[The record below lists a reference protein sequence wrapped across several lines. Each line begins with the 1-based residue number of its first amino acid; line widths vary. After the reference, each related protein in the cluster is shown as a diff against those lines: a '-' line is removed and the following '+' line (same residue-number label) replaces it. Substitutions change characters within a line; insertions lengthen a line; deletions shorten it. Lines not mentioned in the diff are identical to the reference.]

1 MAMTTSQPLRPAAAA
16 LLVLCLVL
24 SVDPVLAAPP
34 DTLRIATGSVGG
46 TFLPVGRDL
55 ASWFESTVPGLVVLA
70 DTTAGSVDNLDRLST
85 GRADLAIVGSSP
97 FREVLAGWGT
107 LSNEAKTICTMGTL
121 YADAEQYVVR
131 TSLIRA
137 ENLLD
142 LSGLLMY
149 PGPHGS
155 GAEVDTRHILSVLEI
170 EPRFVYVDERDKG
183 YSAAAEA
190 LSRGD
195 FDAATFSGG
204 VPIRAVTDLF
214 MRHPGEFRIL
224 PFSRHML
231 NKLQHDDANFE
242 RVVIRKGTYPGMK
255 EDVQT
260 VGGPNLLVA
269 APGLDPV
276 VLARLDRSIRD
287 GIRVPGKGLRTL
299 QNHPVLQ
306 ALDAPLWNERPAGLG
321 CPGTGVAELDR
332 KTRDAPSP
340 Q

>member
-1 MAMTTSQPLRPAAAA
+1 MAMTTYQPLRPAFAA
-16 LLVLCLVL
+16 LLVVCCLPL
-24 SVDPVLAAPP
+24 ARSAAAAPP

-55 ASWFESTVPGLVVLA
+55 ASWFEATIPGLTVIA
-70 DTTAGSVDNLDRLST
+70 DTTAGSVDNLDRLSS
-85 GRADLAIVGSSP
+85 GRAELGIVGSSP
-97 FREVLAGWGT
+97 FREVLAGWGA
-107 LSNEAKTICTMGTL
+107 LSDEAKTICTLGTL

-131 TSLIRA
+131 ASLMRA
-137 ENLLD
+137 NNLLD

-183 YSAAAEA
+183 YAAAAEA

-214 MRHPGEFRIL
+214 NKHPGEYRIL

-242 RVVIRKGTYPGMK
+242 RVVIRKGSYPGME

-276 VLARLDRSIRD
+276 LLARLDRAVRD
-287 GIRVPGKGLRTL
+287 GIRVPGKGLRIA
-299 QNHPVLQ
+299 QNHLVLQ
-306 ALDAPLWNERPAGLG
+306 ALDIELWNERPAGLG
-321 CPGTGVAELDR
+321 CTQNGVAELDR
-332 KTRDAPSP
+332 KNPNAPSP